1 MVERLQTN
9 LDQQL
14 ELLESLKTVVAQ
26 EQQLLCFGRIQGIV
40 LQGVTEQKSSILATL
55 AYLDQTR
62 LTTEK
67 SINIQAPYSS
77 VTALAERWQRI
88 LELAEG
94 LRYGNLHNGL
104 LLQQHIEHNTQ
115 ALAVLNTRHGQ
126 SLYGPDGHSKGA
138 SLLGRKIGI

>member
-9 LDQQL
+9 LGQQL

-26 EQQLLCFGRIQGIV
+26 EQQLLCSGRIQGIV

-67 SINIQAPYSS
+67 NINIQAPYSN
-77 VTALAERWQRI
+77 VPALTERWQRI
-88 LELAEG
+88 LELAES
-94 LRYGNLHNGL
+94 LRYSNLHNGL

-126 SLYGPDGHSKGA
+126 SLYGPDGHAKGA

>member
-9 LDQQL
+9 LGQQL

-26 EQQLLCFGRIQGIV
+26 EQQLLCSGRIQGIV

-67 SINIQAPYSS
+67 NINIQAPYSN
-77 VTALAERWQRI
+77 VPALAERWQRI
-88 LELAEG
+88 LELAEN
-94 LRYGNLHNGL
+94 LRYSNLHNGL

-126 SLYGPDGHSKGA
+126 SLYGPDGHAKGA

>member
-1 MVERLQTN
+1 MERLQTN

-26 EQQLLCFGRIQGIV
+26 EQQLLCSGRIEGVV

-62 LTTEK
+62 LTTEQAVN
-67 SINIQAPYSS
+67 INAPYSS
-77 VTALAERWQRI
+77 VP
-88 LELAEG
+88 ELAARWERMMELVEA

-104 LLQQHIEHNTQ
+104 LLQQHIEHSTQ

>member
-9 LDQQL
+9 LGQQL

-26 EQQLLCFGRIQGIV
+26 EQQLLCSGRIQGIV

-67 SINIQAPYSS
+67 NINIQAPYSN
-77 VTALAERWQRI
+77 VPALAERWQRI
-88 LELAEG
+88 LELAES
-94 LRYGNLHNGL
+94 LRYSNLHNGL

-115 ALAVLNTRHGQ
+115 ALAVLNTRHAQ
-126 SLYGPDGHSKGA
+126 SLYGPDGHAKGA